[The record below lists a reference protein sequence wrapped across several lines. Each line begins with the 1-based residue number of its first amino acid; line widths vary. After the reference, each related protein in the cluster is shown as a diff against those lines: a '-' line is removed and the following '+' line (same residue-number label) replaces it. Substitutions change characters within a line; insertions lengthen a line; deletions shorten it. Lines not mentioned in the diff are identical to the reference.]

1 MNELGVAHSF
11 RQFNSYRTITVDN
24 IEIGGIMDYMKDLIF
39 DFFTLSLYAI
49 LIIVAVCIILRNT
62 RKVYCI
68 IYEIGDISFKGFFT
82 TLLTLFFRQLS
93 TIIIYSMIGTVA
105 QLYLKRSMLFGIG
118 FFFTKSASLLRG
130 MGVRF
135 PSALLILTVVI
146 SAVIS
151 IVKHL
156 REGEIKRYM
165 PLYVIGIVAIS
176 CVCTVALCHIM
187 PPGIDSYI
195 DRGAVG
201 GKQTKKRTKGRRY
214 AMIVIRRREGL
225 LGGSLK

>member
-1 MNELGVAHSF
+1 
-11 RQFNSYRTITVDN
+11 
-24 IEIGGIMDYMKDLIF
+24 MDYITDLIF

-49 LIIVAVCIILRNT
+49 LIIVAVCIILRNA

-68 IYEIGDISFKGFFT
+68 IYEISDISFKGFFT
-82 TLLTLFFRQLS
+82 ALLALFFRQLS

-118 FFFTKSASLLRG
+118 FFFTESASLLRG

-135 PSALLILTVVI
+135 PSVLLILTVVI

-187 PPGIDSYI
+187 PPGIDSLI
-195 DRGAVG
+195 GMFHSGNPFWGAFVVAG
-201 GKQTKKRTKGRRY
+201 TVFILTEEPLGVNKQKKEQK
-214 AMIVIRRREGL
+214 EGDTP
-225 LGGSLK
+225 